1 MATRQRFRDL
11 QDSIKK
17 GQQGEKLTAFK
28 NWRAEGPAAT
38 FTAPAMPARGAAIK
52 KALLPFYTGS
62 ADITTFAVV
71 KVSGR
76 AYGGIAAVGMSD
88 LKLALG
94 DIDDTPADGVSY
106 EYVDG
111 FSPAKAVIFLP
122 GTGSTTT
129 LSRITSK
136 NYKKRNGAT
145 YTLPFGKRELSGARD
160 QKGMR
165 GRILGGVIAGASVS
179 FKEESYAP

>member
-1 MATRQRFRDL
+1 MARQRFRDL

-17 GQQGEKLTAFK
+17 GQQGVRLTNFK
-28 NWRAEGPAAT
+28 DWRAEGASADT
-38 FTAPAMPARGAAIK
+38 TAPAMPAKGATVK
-52 KALLPFYTGS
+52 KALRPFYTGS
-62 ADITTFAVV
+62 LDLTTFAVV

-76 AYGGIAAVGMSD
+76 AYGGIAAVGMTD
-88 LKLALG
+88 AKLSLE
-94 DIDDTPADGVSY
+94 DIAETPPDGTSY
-106 EYVDG
+106 EYIGG

-129 LSRITSK
+129 VSRITKAS
-136 NYKKRNGAT
+136 YKKRVGAT
-145 YTLPFGKRELSGARD
+145 YTLPFGKRDLAGARD

>member
-17 GQQGEKLTAFK
+17 GQQGARLTNFK
-28 NWRAEGPAAT
+28 EWRAEGASADT
-38 FTAPAMPARGAAIK
+38 TAPAMPARGSAIK

-62 ADITTFAVV
+62 ADLLTHAVI
-71 KVSGR
+71 KISGR

-88 LKLALG
+88 TKLSLEE
-94 DIDDTPADGVSY
+94 INESPPDGTSY
-106 EYVDG
+106 EYIGG

-122 GTGSTTT
+122 GTGSNTTV
-129 LSRITSK
+129 SRITKAS
-136 NYKKRNGAT
+136 YKKRNGSS
-145 YTLPFGKRELSGARD
+145 YTLPFGKRDLAGARD

-165 GRILGGVIAGASVS
+165 GRILGGIITGASVS
-179 FKEESYAP
+179 FKEESYEP

>member
-1 MATRQRFRDL
+1 MSTRPRFRDL
-11 QDSIKK
+11 QNSIKK

-28 NWRAEGPAAT
+28 TWRAEGPAAT
-38 FTAPAMPARGAAIK
+38 FTAPVMPAKGAAVK
-52 KALLPFYTGS
+52 KALRPFYTGS
-62 ADITTFAVV
+62 ADITTFAVI

-76 AYGGIAAVGMSD
+76 AYGSIAAVGMSD
-88 LKLALG
+88 IKLSLE
-94 DIDDTPADGVSY
+94 DINETPADGVSY
-106 EYVDG
+106 EYIGG

-129 LSRITSK
+129 KSRITNT
-136 NYKKRNGAT
+136 NYKKRIGAT
-145 YTLPFGKRELSGARD
+145 YTLPFGKRDLAGARD

-165 GRILGGVIAGASVS
+165 GRILGGVIVGASVS